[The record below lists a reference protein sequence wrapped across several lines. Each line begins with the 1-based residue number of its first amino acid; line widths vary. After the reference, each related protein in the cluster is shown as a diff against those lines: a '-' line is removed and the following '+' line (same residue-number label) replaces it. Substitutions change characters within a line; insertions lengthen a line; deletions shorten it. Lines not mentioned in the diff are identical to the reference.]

1 MKLDG
6 RSFRML
12 RVSVVTDGV
21 GFTTCRGAP
30 TLNAGGA
37 SSSFGFRLRGS
48 SGQGIYSGIP
58 PMRQPT
64 ASLFLHRVGRPESRL
79 MGVFRRFVRRRIAR
93 DMGRMLV
100 SSKCFLIALEEP
112 IAVVDALERL
122 LLDLAM
128 VLLQLLLSLLPRGVV
143 VVWNMFRKSS
153 RLPEAKEHPSSQNS
167 WPTSLGIS
175 AEDVARRSPFCIL
188 LLDCLRVLD
197 LVTVIDI
204 LVTELVN
211 ACLHCSR
218 RFEGGIRI

>member
-1 MKLDG
+1 MPWSTHFKRRRCILVLWLPFERFFWTGDILWN
-6 RSFRML
+6 S
-12 RVSVVTDGV
+12 
-21 GFTTCRGAP
+21 AHE
-30 TLNAGGA
+30 AA
-37 SSSFGFRLRGS
+37 H
-48 SGQGIYSGIP
+48 GIS
-58 PMRQPT
+58 
-64 ASLFLHRVGRPESRL
+64 LHRVGRPESRL